1 MNSGKGKTVM
11 ESGVVTTI
19 AAVLGSMVG
28 ASASIATTRITTRSQ
43 AIRANAEWRLRE
55 RQRLYK
61 EFVTE
66 ASRLSVDARGHS
78 LEGLDRLAELYGVL
92 NRIRLISGED
102 VLSKAEDCCRLIVEF
117 YWQPNMTLEEFR
129 VAYEADRL
137 DSLKEFSTACR
148 RELLAMSAIT

>member
-1 MNSGKGKTVM
+1 MDS
-11 ESGVVTTI
+11 SVVTTI
-19 AAVLGSMVG
+19 AAVTGSMVG
-28 ASASIATTRITTRSQ
+28 ASASIATTWISMRSQ

-61 EFVTE
+61 EFITE
-66 ASRLSVDARGHS
+66 ASRLAVEARGHS
-78 LEGLDRLAELYGVL
+78 LEGLDRLAALYGVL
-92 NRIRLISGED
+92 NRIRLISGDD
-102 VLSKAEDCCRLIVEF
+102 VLSKAEDFCRRIVEL

-148 RELLAMSAIT
+148 KELLAISAIT